1 MKKIKPSVGDWEG
14 IKIKKKNINKRRDST
29 EDTKRQKNHK
39 TSMDIPLTWT

>member
-14 IKIKKKNINKRRDST
+14 IKIKKKTLTKEET
-29 EDTKRQKNHK
+29 VQDTKRQKNHK